1 MEEVFE
7 IRNVLS
13 EAIEAQESNKFVKA
27 KMPDFVKIDEEM
39 EDLLQEYIKPQHDP
53 YQLKTC
59 YKVIQH
65 DEVEFEDDDDDALI
79 LAL

>member
-1 MEEVFE
+1 
-7 IRNVLS
+7 
-13 EAIEAQESNKFVKA
+13 
-27 KMPDFVKIDEEM
+27 MPDFVKIDEEM

-59 YKVIQH
+59 YKIIQQ

>member
-53 YQLKTC
+53 Y
-59 YKVIQH
+59 
-65 DEVEFEDDDDDALI
+65 
-79 LAL
+79 